1 MSFFLFPSTRMTCFC
16 AIHLLVFPSVMCI
29 FLNYSSRTIVLWT
42 VALTICCCTV
52 PSYLLSVRPS
62 TTNSRRKQ
70 LLKHRILLSLNY
82 LARGALIKI
91 SPLYL
96 KNEGGTTIV
105 LNIIPTTDVILGGK
119 FWNILGARIPLSFQ
133 KNNTNQSWC
142 D

>member
-1 MSFFLFPSTRMTCFC
+1 
-16 AIHLLVFPSVMCI
+16 MCI
-29 FLNYSSRTIVLWT
+29 FLNYSSRTIVLCT
-42 VALTICCCTV
+42 VALITICCCTV

-82 LARGALIKI
+82 LARGAIIKI

-105 LNIIPTTDVILGGK
+105 LNIISTTDVILGGK
-119 FWNILGARIPLSFQ
+119 F
-133 KNNTNQSWC
+133 
-142 D
+142 